1 MTSKDADN
9 DMNRSTALSRIYLLH
24 HFPIIKPITRSREG
38 YFVYQGIPRVMR
50 KITQVLSKYSD
61 CEIVVT
67 TSQAQAYST
76 RQYFNNLG
84 KKNRNRVRILV
95 IDPVPIKKSS
105 IKKKSLTKSL
115 IIKILHFLQYY
126 VVPTGY
132 WSIIIKI
139 KSFNIS
145 YFLQHYVVPIGY
157 WPIIIKIIKFI
168 RYIPLRLALYHHKI
182 RKIFK
187 LSKHDSAKM
196 TYVFNYLYSRIPA
209 YIQQINDDAVCSKVI
224 IPHYYSFPESLFI
237 QKDIYLYLPD
247 YIPHFFHG
255 TNEFKEEGICT
266 QIGKEITQ
274 KAKIIFC
281 NSHFTKNYLP
291 KSRLEI
297 DKDKIKVFYLP
308 NLNILSKAHS
318 KNFALPNDLKKNGY
332 LFYPTQI
339 RPNKNIPFLFKIFDQ
354 LIQRGHDLKLVLT
367 GSPRFNQK
375 AFKVFQLLPSKD
387 RIVFKEGISD
397 NILRTLYKN
406 AALLCFTSLAEGNFP
421 PQIQE
426 ALVYDTPIV
435 APNLGFITER
445 IPKHLNGSLKL
456 CESNNLMQFVEACK
470 QALRNREDFIS
481 SQKKLYA
488 YIKKEEKS
496 FDSSILEIFR

>member
-1 MTSKDADN
+1 MISKDKDN
-9 DMNRSTALSRIYLLH
+9 TVRKAKALSRIYLLH
-24 HFPIIKPITRSREG
+24 HFPGEKIVRSSE
-38 YFVYQGIPRVMR
+38 VYSAYDGIPRVMR
-50 KITQVLSKYSD
+50 KIAQALSKYSD

-67 TSQAQAYST
+67 TFQAQAYST

-84 KKNRNRVRILV
+84 KKNSNRVRILV
-95 IDPVPIKKSS
+95 VDSVPIKKSL
-105 IKKKSLTKSL
+105 IKSL
-115 IIKILHFLQYY
+115 IIKI
-126 VVPTGY
+126 
-132 WSIIIKI
+132 
-139 KSFNIS
+139 S
-145 YFLQHYVVPIGY
+145 YFLKNYVVPIGY

-168 RYIPLRLALYHHKI
+168 RHSRLRLVLYYHKMRRGFKPGKYNNQKI
-182 RKIFK
+182 RYVSIYPF
-187 LSKHDSAKM
+187 HRMSA
-196 TYVFNYLYSRIPA
+196 YVK
-209 YIQQINDDAVCSKVI
+209 QINVDTMCSKVI
-224 IPHYYSFPESLFI
+224 VPHYYSFPESLFI

-247 YIPHFFHG
+247 YMPHFFHG
-255 TNEFKEEGICT
+255 TNEFKEEEGTRT

-367 GSPRFNQK
+367 GSLRFNQK